1 MDMGFREISNVE
13 AKKCYNFKYI
23 NKFNTGEDKQ
33 WTGN

>member
-23 NKFNTGEDKQ
+23 NKSIILED
-33 WTGN
+33 